1 MAINVTSLD
10 QNVRLSFYK
19 LVLDSI
25 ASLNTLLPA
34 TSGSIVRK
42 VTNQAIDYT
51 VDDGGIIDT
60 ILEIQ
65 DRGDGSA
72 LFDQF
77 GEVELYLLLVR
88 TKEKYGS
95 RNKLIRDY
103 YKQAFNFSSKS
114 TFFWTQFPRYR
125 FDLNPTTPPIQG
137 KYEIRQANKRGFQ
150 DYGSDELKQKG
161 MYIWGIELA
170 LINLSTSLNQ

>member
-1 MAINVTSLD
+1 MTINVTSLN

-19 LVLDSI
+19 LILDSI
-25 ASLNTLLPA
+25 PTLETLVPA
-34 TSGSIVRK
+34 PTGSIVRK

-51 VDDGGIIDT
+51 VDNGGAINT
-60 ILEIQ
+60 ILEIK

-88 TKEKYGS
+88 TKETYGS

-103 YKQAFNFSSKS
+103 YKQSFNFSSKS
-114 TFFWTQFPRYR
+114 TFFWTQFPKYR
-125 FDLNPTTPPIQG
+125 FDLNPTAPNIQG

-150 DYGSDELKQKG
+150 DYSSDELKQKG

-170 LINLSTSLNQ
+170 LINLSF